1 MDVLQNPVLL
11 PPEPPP
17 FEAPAFAPNR
27 TLAPE
32 GTHTPTVTTQENL
45 RVPPSPEHPTASE
58 IEALEQ
64 RNFESENMA
73 PSTIGIPELPE
84 LPSEERLKTALSEQF
99 SVERFDRAIQT
110 LKHYGPKEGLRRLKV
125 SDPEAAKRIESVLL
139 SPQENK

>member
-1 MDVLQNPVLL
+1 M
-11 PPEPPP
+11 
-17 FEAPAFAPNR
+17 R
-27 TLAPE
+27 I
-32 GTHTPTVTTQENL
+32 
-45 RVPPSPEHPTASE
+45 PSPERPAAFE
-58 IEALEQ
+58 LQ
-64 RNFESENMA
+64 VPGRNDFESENTA

-99 SVERFDRAIQT
+99 SVERFNRAIQT